1 MMQLAMTIRDDDAHR
16 NVLAPLRPRESDLA
30 FRDGMTSL
38 YNYRLLE
45 QLLGERWGELVAL
58 ADRFAIVILDLDLF
72 KDVNDRYGHLSGDEV
87 LRATARILQDNF
99 RGGDFIFRYGGDEFV
114 VLLPGADAAEAAR
127 LGERARTAMLEA
139 EFFAPEE
146 QQRIE
151 IPVSFSIGVAAYPD
165 DGENGTVV
173 LARADERLYAE
184 KQQLRR
190 RIRRRRALI
199 SAAAIALVILLALA
213 LLIFLPRRE
222 PATINVPP
230 NVTAPPTVTLPVSS
244 EDERVLLARIAELQ
258 EEIARL
264 TREQKSDVAP
274 GSETASV
281 QIGSLEAQVR
291 ELSDRLEARAAGTGA
306 AASDEARPNDQRPVP
321 AQRPESESGAP
332 HERPVVAP
340 PTQGA
345 SIAEPERVSAPRLLE
360 PVIPRYPAMARERR
374 LEARIEFQI
383 LVDETGR
390 VVSATPIG
398 PPKGLGFD
406 EAARAAALASRWRP
420 GTRNGQ
426 PAPMETKLVVNFRIR
441 G

>member
-1 MMQLAMTIRDDDAHR
+1 MTIRDDDAYR

-38 YNYRLLE
+38 YNYRLLGE
-45 QLLGERWGELVAL
+45 LLGERWGELLAL

-114 VLLPGADAAEAAR
+114 VLLPGADAAEATR

-165 DGENGTVV
+165 DGETGTAV

-199 SAAAIALVILLALA
+199 STAAIALVTLLALA

-222 PATINVPP
+222 PATVNVPP
-230 NVTAPPTVTLPVSS
+230 NVTAPASAVTLPESS
-244 EDERVLLARIAELQ
+244 EDERMLLARIAELQ

-264 TREQKSDVAP
+264 TREQKGDVAP
-274 GSETASV
+274 GGENAST
-281 QIGSLEAQVR
+281 QIGSLQAQVR
-291 ELSDRLEARAAGTGA
+291 ELSDRLEARSAGA
-306 AASDEARPNDQRPVP
+306 AAAAGDESRPNDQRPVP
-321 AQRPESESGAP
+321 AERPETESGAP

-345 SIAEPERVSAPRLLE
+345 SIAAPEREPAPRLLE
-360 PVIPRYPAMARERR
+360 PVIPRYPSIARERQ
-374 LEARIEFQI
+374 LEATIEFQI

-441 G
+441 R